1 MIKNRVTLLNPFFHS
16 LNVDDGEHKYVVV
29 SGPVP
34 MPRGMA
40 STDEPPVTSEDL
52 YYMVSIVVP
61 QLEESV
67 VVNARMSHTL
77 NVLSAVA
84 YSQPMPLQD
93 ALEQQSSVE
102 SEAVAVS
109 FSFLLSVFSHKEL
122 SAKILLTYFSWIVI
136 V

>member
-1 MIKNRVTLLNPFFHS
+1 M
-16 LNVDDGEHKYVVV
+16 DDGEQKYVVV

-40 STDEPPVTSEDL
+40 STDEPPVTSEDM

-84 YSQPMPLQD
+84 YSQPMTLQE
-93 ALEQQSSVE
+93 ALDQQSSVE
-102 SEAVAVS
+102 TEAVSVS
-109 FSFLLSVFSHKEL
+109 NHESIKLFSPK
-122 SAKILLTYFSWIVI
+122 
-136 V
+136 